1 MTEDEDRPVRHPSK
15 ATHSHEGEAIY
26 EAGAFLGAPADEPIP
41 EREVSLTRRVLN
53 WRTIGSAIFAIALLA
68 LTFRTLGVNLGDTV
82 ELILG
87 ANVGL
92 LALAFVAYY
101 ATFPIRTFRWRY
113 ILAKVGTRVRFLDA
127 LEILYISWFVNCL
140 VPAKLGDLY
149 RAYLLKADNG
159 ASASKT
165 VGTIFIE
172 RIADII
178 VIFTLALAA
187 GYWSFR
193 GRSMPGVDV
202 IFILGFVLALILIG
216 SVIVLRFYGQHV
228 TRFLPMRFADLWQRF
243 HEGSTGALTRSALPV
258 IGVTTVVIWLLEGSR
273 LYFVIHALGI
283 PGVDL
288 GISASVF
295 VALVA
300 ALLTAMPL
308 TPAGVGFV
316 EAGIAG
322 ALLIYGVSPE
332 HAAAIALTDRAISI
346 LSVIITGGIV
356 YLFSGKV
363 RRAHGVGTAP
373 VPSS

>member
-1 MTEDEDRPVRHPSK
+1 MTDDGGRVPRHPGPEP
-15 ATHSHEGEAIY
+15 HSHEGEAIY
-26 EAGAFLGAPADEPIP
+26 EAGAFLGAPPDEPIP

-53 WRTIGSAIFAIALLA
+53 WRTIGSLIFAIVLLA
-68 LTFRTLGVNLGDTV
+68 LTFRTLGVNLGDTID
-82 ELILG
+82 LILS

-92 LALAFVAYY
+92 LALAFAAYY
-101 ATFPIRTFRWRY
+101 ATFPVRAFRWRY
-113 ILAKVGTRVRFLDA
+113 ILAKVGTRVRFVDA

-165 VGTIFIE
+165 VGTIFTE

-178 VIFTLALAA
+178 VIFALALAA

-202 IFILGFVLALILIG
+202 IFILGFVVAILLIG
-216 SVIVLRFYGQHV
+216 VTVALRFYGQRI
-228 TRFLPMRFADLWQRF
+228 TRFLPMRFAELWGRF

-258 IGVTTVVIWLLEGSR
+258 IGATTVVIWLLEGSR

-288 GISASVF
+288 GLSASVF

-373 VPSS
+373 VPSG

>member
-1 MTEDEDRPVRHPSK
+1 MTDDGGREPRHPDS
-15 ATHSHEGEAIY
+15 APHSHEGEAIY

-41 EREVSLTRRVLN
+41 EREVSLNRRVLN
-53 WRTIGSAIFAIALLA
+53 WRTIGSAIFALVLLA

-82 ELILG
+82 ELILA

-92 LALAFVAYY
+92 LVLAFVVYY
-101 ATFPIRTFRWRY
+101 ATFPIRAFRWRY
-113 ILAKVGTRVRFLDA
+113 ILAKVGTRVKFLDA
-127 LEILYISWFVNCL
+127 LEILYISWFVNCV

-149 RAYLLKADNG
+149 RAYLLKAHNG
-159 ASASKT
+159 ASASRT

-178 VIFTLALAA
+178 VVFALALAA

-202 IFILGFVLALILIG
+202 IFILGFVVAVILIG
-216 SVIVLRFYGQHV
+216 ATIALRFYGQRI
-228 TRFLPMRFADLWQRF
+228 TRFLPMRFAELWRRF

-258 IGVTTVVIWLLEGSR
+258 IGVTTVTIWLLEGAR

-373 VPSS
+373 VPSG

>member
-1 MTEDEDRPVRHPSK
+1 MTDDRRRPRHP
-15 ATHSHEGEAIY
+15 AEGPHTHEGRAIY
-26 EAGAFLGAPADEPIP
+26 EAGEFLDAPVDEQIP
-41 EREVSLTRRVLN
+41 DREVSLARRVLN
-53 WRTIGSAIFAIALLA
+53 WRTIGSLIFAFVLLVLA
-68 LTFRTLGVNLGDTV
+68 FNTLGVNLASTWQ
-82 ELILG
+82 LILS

-92 LALAFVAYY
+92 LVLAFVIYY
-101 ATFPIRTFRWRY
+101 LTFPLRAFRWRY
-113 ILAKVGTRVRFLDA
+113 ILAQVGTRVRFLDA
-127 LEILYISWFVNCL
+127 LEILFLSWFVNCL

-149 RAYLLKADNG
+149 RAYLLKADTG
-159 ASASKT
+159 ASASRT

-178 VIFTLALAA
+178 VIFGLALAA

-202 IFILGFVLALILIG
+202 IFILGFVLAILLIG
-216 SVIVLRFYGQHV
+216 VVVVLRFYGHRV
-228 TRFLPMRFADLWQRF
+228 SRYLPIRFAELWRRF

-258 IGVTTVVIWLLEGSR
+258 IGATTVLIWLLEGAR

-308 TPAGVGFV
+308 TPAGIGFV

-322 ALLIYGVSPE
+322 ALLIYGVPPE
-332 HAAAIALTDRAISI
+332 SAAAVALTDRAISI
-346 LSVIITGGIV
+346 LSVIVIGGV
-356 YLFSGKV
+356 LYLFSGKV
-363 RRAHGVGTAP
+363 RRAHGVGAA
-373 VPSS
+373 VPSG